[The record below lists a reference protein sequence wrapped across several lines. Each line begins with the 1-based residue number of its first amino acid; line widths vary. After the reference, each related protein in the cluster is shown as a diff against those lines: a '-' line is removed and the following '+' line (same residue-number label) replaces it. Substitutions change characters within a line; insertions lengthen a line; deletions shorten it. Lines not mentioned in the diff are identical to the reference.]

1 MLQLSGWLLEAA
13 VWKSPQSVC
22 CSHTGAYT
30 RARGRAFGCGW
41 CPPSSPTSAS
51 FVTCEF
57 PGRILRARYTCEG
70 YSHVMI
76 GICAVSCWWGTRPML
91 PSRLLRSPHECIVL
105 YESRPRMH
113 GARRTTQ
120 DTSDRYIIALHR
132 TGMGSGLGTGDGAG
146 VGSGEGTGAGAG
158 VGSGQGTGA
167 GAGVGSGEGTGHET
181 A

>member
-1 MLQLSGWLLEAA
+1 MTLSDPFSRSLGSAGSTILLA
-13 VWKSPQSVC
+13 WKPVE
-22 CSHTGAYT
+22 
-30 RARGRAFGCGW
+30 RA
-41 CPPSSPTSAS
+41 
-51 FVTCEF
+51 
-57 PGRILRARYTCEG
+57 I
-70 YSHVMI
+70 
-76 GICAVSCWWGTRPML
+76 TRPMP
-91 PSRLLRSPHECIVL
+91 PSRSMCSPHECSVL

-113 GARRTTQ
+113 GARRTTR

-167 GAGVGSGEGTGHET
+167 GAGVGSGEGTDHET